1 MGMTKEDQEVF
12 DEAANLIDINQIVA
26 EQIYHIQTSDFHWIK
41 MGEEQIRLFKSL
53 SNRRLEDK
61 GETFGEYRVRQKIN
75 NQMIKLHKKGGTTPN
90 NI

>member
-1 MGMTKEDQEVF
+1 MGMTKEDQELF
-12 DEAANLIDINQIVA
+12 DEADNLTDINQIVA
-26 EQIYHIQTSDFHWIK
+26 EQINHIQTSDFHWIK

-75 NQMIKLHKKGGTTPN
+75 NQMIKLHKKGGTTSG